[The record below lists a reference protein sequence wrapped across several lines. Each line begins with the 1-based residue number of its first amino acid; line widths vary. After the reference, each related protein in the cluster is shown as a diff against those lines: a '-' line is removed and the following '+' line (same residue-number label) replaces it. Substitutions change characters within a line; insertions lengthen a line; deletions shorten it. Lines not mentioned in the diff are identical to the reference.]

1 MATHNNWQC
10 LVVDPTKHRR
20 TMSLWPVTAPTEEAA
35 KALLKSMGM
44 TVVSC
49 IPLVKNKS
57 PVPSVDPKSHPKPNA
72 VPPAVISR
80 PQSSFSN
87 NAVLIGIG
95 GCASVGLL
103 IMVLYAL
110 TYHPDPL
117 PAPQPSTTW
126 IPPTAPTNTPPYA
139 VIVDGIPSEVKKDG
153 TVIPYGTLNQFDVPR
168 TNWVK
173 GYTKQDGTTVVP
185 YLRGSP
191 HATSSAT
198 SSSRSH

>member
-1 MATHNNWQC
+1 MATQHNWQC
-10 LVVDPTKHRR
+10 LVVDLTKHRR

-49 IPLVKNKS
+49 IPLVKNKK
-57 PVPSVDPKSHPKPNA
+57 PVPSVVPKSRTPPIT
-72 VPPAVISR
+72 VPTGIISR
-80 PQSSFSN
+80 PRNSLSD
-87 NAVLIGIG
+87 NAALIGIA

-103 IMVLYAL
+103 ITVMYAL

-117 PAPQPSTTW
+117 PEPASFTTW
-126 IPPTAPTNTPPYA
+126 IPLSVPANAPPYA

-191 HATSSAT
+191 HTTSSVK
-198 SSSRSH
+198 SH